1 MMSFLSRIF
10 KKSERPAPLH
20 SSQLAD
26 ATLLVTHAEVSVRH
40 GTGALLRNIF
50 RDEKELVIVY
60 SQDFFGTNEI
70 GSRSFRVQHGSAPF
84 EKVVAQIK
92 EVLQGIAVRRILC
105 VPFYQDEVF
114 TALAAANLS
123 GAPIALYVMDDQ
135 NIHVREISDRLM
147 TDLVNQARVCFAIS
161 QPLRAIYQ
169 EKFKRSF
176 WFVPPVVSPDLIA
189 SSPPGHLAGDPLK
202 GVLIGNV
209 WSQDVLNDFRRLVQ
223 QSGLTIDWFG
233 NAGKPFIEL
242 PPEELLSEGF
252 RLRSVLPDKELV
264 DELRQADF
272 AVVPSGRLS
281 GETSHDW
288 LARASL
294 PSRIIYLT
302 ATANIPII
310 VVGHHDTAAAKFVT
324 QLGLG
329 VCCDYEVSAFRQAVA
344 EVTADTTLDQIRRR
358 ANSLGPSFSS
368 EGMASWLWR
377 SLELGKP
384 ADFRYEDLINVNPR
398 EDAQGSVDSMI
409 QSAKISEPGS
419 AWSEYLSWLTF
430 AVPGMLVRGNVDAI
444 AFALQHLPSDAPLL
458 EIGSFCG
465 LSTCVITYFKQK
477 LGLANSF
484 YTCDLWSFEGQK
496 LGQPLADSRTLTH
509 DAYKNFVRES
519 FLRNVRA
526 FCRTSIPHTIEADS
540 DTFFEK
546 WSSEQNVIDVFGS
559 PAKLGGPISFCF
571 IDGNHSYA
579 FARRDFENTDRFL
592 VPKGFILFD
601 DSADGS
607 EWDVCQVVK
616 EVLAS
621 GSYDLVSKNLNY
633 LLQKK

>member
-1 MMSFLSRIF
+1 MMSFVSRIF
-10 KKSERPAPLH
+10 KKFERPASLY
-20 SSQLAD
+20 SAKLAD
-26 ATLLVTHAEVSVRH
+26 ATLLITHAEVSVRH
-40 GTGALLRNIF
+40 GTGALLKNIF
-50 RDEKELVIVY
+50 RDEKELVIVH
-60 SQDFFGTNEI
+60 SQDFFGSNEI

-84 EKVVAQIK
+84 EKVVARIK

-105 VPFYQDEVF
+105 VPFYQDDVL

-147 TDLVNQARVCFAIS
+147 TDLVNQAQVCFAIS
-161 QPLRAIYQ
+161 QPLRTIYQ

-189 SSPPGHLAGDPLK
+189 SSPPSHSAGDPPK

-209 WSQDVLNDFRRLVQ
+209 WSQDVLNDLRKLIQ
-223 QSGLTIDWFG
+223 ESGLIIDWFG

-242 PPEELLSEGF
+242 APEKLLSEGL
-252 RLRSVLPDKELV
+252 RLRSVLPDEELV

-272 AVVPSGRLS
+272 AIVPSGRLS

-302 ATANIPII
+302 VTANIPII
-310 VVGHHDTAAAKFVT
+310 VVGHPDTAAAKFVT
-324 QLGLG
+324 KLGLG
-329 VCCDYEVSAFRQAVA
+329 VCCDYESSAFAQAVA
-344 EVTADTTLDQIRRR
+344 EVTADTTLDRIRRR
-358 ANSLGPSFSS
+358 ANSLAPSFSS
-368 EGMASWLWR
+368 EGMATWLWR
-377 SLELGKP
+377 SLELSKP
-384 ADFRYEDLINVNPR
+384 ADLRYENLINVNPE
-398 EDAQGSVDSMI
+398 EDARRTVNSMI
-409 QSAKISEPGS
+409 RSAKTSELDS

-465 LSTCVITYFKQK
+465 LSTCVISYFKEK

-496 LGQPLADSRTLTH
+496 LGQLLADSRTLTH
-509 DAYKNFVRES
+509 NEYKNFVRES
-519 FLRNVRA
+519 FLRNVRT
-526 FCRTSIPHTIEADS
+526 FCRPNIPHTIEADS
-540 DTFFEK
+540 DAFFEQ
-546 WSSEQNVIDVFGS
+546 WSSEQNLMDVFGA
-559 PAKLGGPISFCF
+559 PVKLGGPISFCF

-607 EWDVCQVVK
+607 EWEVCQVVK

-621 GSYDLVSKNLNY
+621 GSYDLVSKKPNY